1 MQDSPAY
8 KTYLAFAI
16 GAATPK
22 KARKFK
28 KLASPSKKETLL
40 KKSIKRSKRETHIH
54 QAGGSSEGADLES
67 EVPDE
72 PKGKSIDTSKGTSLI
87 PGVPDMSKSDSSKS
101 KYESWGDS
109 DDDNDQ
115 QSDDER
121 TKFYNDDKAADIN
134 KTDEKEDDEF
144 VYTPEDYVPT
154 NDEDFDDEVFDRI
167 NKEMYN
173 DVNVEL
179 KDSEPEGD
187 QEKDD
192 AQATIMAALATQKTE
207 VPQQC
212 SSISSDYASKFI
224 NFDNF
229 PSSET
234 KIISMMDV
242 KVQHEDPSIQTSPL
256 LTILVSVIPESSI
269 ALGTTITCL
278 LSSLFPNLQQ
288 STPIPTTTT
297 QGTTSTTVV
306 PNSKTL
312 SAIYQRLSDM
322 ENKVKTLRN
331 IDYSSAIRAT
341 VKSKVLIVVKEY
353 LGTSLDDAFHKAL
366 QRHTTKLVKEQSF
379 IADVTDVL
387 QQQPKPQK
395 SAADINKIK
404 IEQARKQQEPKYTI
418 VSSDVDALRKFDRKR
433 TLFETM
439 TKTKSF
445 ERNSKHKALYHA
457 LIESIL
463 EDEDAM
469 KKGVA
474 DKLKKRKPDDD
485 IDEVPPAGPDQGLK
499 RKKTCKETKPSK
511 KAKSTGTSKGTT
523 KPPTPDPEWNEGKSV
538 ENKPTQKWICDLYKA
553 EKPSK
558 EFDDLMSTPIDFIA
572 FVMNRLTYTT
582 SLTKTK
588 AAKYD
593 LKGIEDMV
601 PKLWSPIKVAYDK
614 HALLVTNVKV
624 KEWYG
629 YSHIEVRRSN
639 QQLYKFME
647 GDFPRLHL
655 NDIED
660 MLILVVKNRLFNLK
674 GEDIVHLVAALR
686 MFTRRIV
693 IQRRVADPQLGAKC
707 YQKKLNISKPRTRE
721 EDLPQRSPYTTLL
734 NPQRVIYEDKL
745 NRKRV
750 MPSNELYKFSDSTL

>member
-1 MQDSPAY
+1 MPARPDLSFARLDDFVYKTNVSETITSVPRNESTASKSSKDSLEQPKDVRPSAPIIEEWESDSDDDCMIRCDNPSILDRIAICRLPEPVNFSYARNVVHRDIGKQMQDSPAY

-28 KLASPSKKETLL
+28 KLASPSKKETLVAKKAPAKTERSKRIELLSDAALLEEAQL

-54 QAGGSSEGADLES
+54 QAGGS
-67 EVPDE
+67 
-72 PKGKSIDTSKGTSLI
+72 T
-87 PGVPDMSKSDSSKS
+87 
-101 KYESWGDS
+101 
-109 DDDNDQ
+109 
-115 QSDDER
+115 
-121 TKFYNDDKAADIN
+121 ADIN
-134 KTDEKEDDEF
+134 KTDEEEDDEF
-144 VYTPEDYVPT
+144 VHTPEDYVPT
-154 NDEDFDDEVFDRI
+154 NDEDVDDEEFDRI

-179 KDSEPEGD
+179 KDSEPEG
-187 QEKDD
+187 EGKDD
-192 AQATIMAALATQKTE
+192 EEMTDLVTIMAALATQKTE
-207 VPQQC
+207 VPLQC
-212 SSISSDYASKFI
+212 SSISFDYASKFI

-229 PSSET
+229 PLSQT

-256 LTILVSVIPESSI
+256 LTILVLVIPESST
-269 ALGTTITCL
+269 ALGTTITSL

-297 QGTTSTTVV
+297 TQATTSTTVV

-312 SAIYQRLSDM
+312 YAIYQRLSDV

-331 IDYSSAIRAT
+331 IDHSSAIRAT
-341 VKSKVLIVVKEY
+341 VKSKVLIVVKEHSV
-353 LGTSLDDAFHKAL
+353 L
-366 QRHTTKLVKEQSF
+366 
-379 IADVTDVL
+379 ADVTDVL

-395 SAADINKIK
+395 SVADISKIK

-418 VSSDVDALRKFDRKR
+418 VSSDVDALREFDQKR

-457 LIESIL
+457 PMESIL

-469 KKGVA
+469 EKGVA

-485 IDEVPPAGPDQGLK
+485 RDEVPPAGPDQGLK

-511 KAKSTGTSKGTT
+511 KAKSTGTSNGTP

-572 FVMNRLTYTT
+572 FVMNRL
-582 SLTKTK
+582 
-588 AAKYD
+588 
-593 LKGIEDMV
+593 
-601 PKLWSPIKVAYDK
+601 
-614 HALLVTNVKV
+614 
-624 KEWYG
+624 
-629 YSHIEVRRSN
+629 
-639 QQLYKFME
+639 
-647 GDFPRLHL
+647 
-655 NDIED
+655 
-660 MLILVVKNRLFNLK
+660 
-674 GEDIVHLVAALR
+674 
-686 MFTRRIV
+686 
-693 IQRRVADPQLGAKC
+693 
-707 YQKKLNISKPRTRE
+707 
-721 EDLPQRSPYTTLL
+721 
-734 NPQRVIYEDKL
+734 
-745 NRKRV
+745 
-750 MPSNELYKFSDSTL
+750 

>member
-1 MQDSPAY
+1 MRDSPAY
-8 KTYLAFAI
+8 KTYLAFAT

-28 KLASPSKKETLL
+28 KLASPLKKKTLVAVEEPADKPVNKPITRRQSSGVQTRDTPAQL

-72 PKGKSIDTSKGTSLI
+72 PKGKSIDTN
-87 PGVPDMSKSDSSKS
+87 
-101 KYESWGDS
+101 S

-379 IADVTDVL
+379 
-387 QQQPKPQK
+387 
-395 SAADINKIK
+395 
-404 IEQARKQQEPKYTI
+404 
-418 VSSDVDALRKFDRKR
+418 
-433 TLFETM
+433 
-439 TKTKSF
+439 
-445 ERNSKHKALYHA
+445 
-457 LIESIL
+457 
-463 EDEDAM
+463 
-469 KKGVA
+469 
-474 DKLKKRKPDDD
+474 
-485 IDEVPPAGPDQGLK
+485 
-499 RKKTCKETKPSK
+499 
-511 KAKSTGTSKGTT
+511 
-523 KPPTPDPEWNEGKSV
+523 
-538 ENKPTQKWICDLYKA
+538 
-553 EKPSK
+553 
-558 EFDDLMSTPIDFIA
+558 
-572 FVMNRLTYTT
+572 
-582 SLTKTK
+582 
-588 AAKYD
+588 
-593 LKGIEDMV
+593 
-601 PKLWSPIKVAYDK
+601 
-614 HALLVTNVKV
+614 
-624 KEWYG
+624 
-629 YSHIEVRRSN
+629 
-639 QQLYKFME
+639 
-647 GDFPRLHL
+647 
-655 NDIED
+655 
-660 MLILVVKNRLFNLK
+660 
-674 GEDIVHLVAALR
+674 
-686 MFTRRIV
+686 
-693 IQRRVADPQLGAKC
+693 
-707 YQKKLNISKPRTRE
+707 
-721 EDLPQRSPYTTLL
+721 
-734 NPQRVIYEDKL
+734 
-745 NRKRV
+745 
-750 MPSNELYKFSDSTL
+750 